1 MGRKAKPKHESK
13 LVGYTDGGER
23 SSRIEAPKVR
33 VRVRLHCVQKVLSVE
48 RQYILCRETMSSPS
62 FPAKIK
68 KSEKKLIVVSCAEL

>member
-33 VRVRLHCVQKVLSVE
+33 VRVRLHCVH
-48 RQYILCRETMSSPS
+48 RET
-62 FPAKIK
+62 IYTLQRDY
-68 KSEKKLIVVSCAEL
+68 E

>member
-33 VRVRLHCVQKVLSVE
+33 VRVRLHCV
-48 RQYILCRETMSSPS
+48 
-62 FPAKIK
+62 
-68 KSEKKLIVVSCAEL
+68 